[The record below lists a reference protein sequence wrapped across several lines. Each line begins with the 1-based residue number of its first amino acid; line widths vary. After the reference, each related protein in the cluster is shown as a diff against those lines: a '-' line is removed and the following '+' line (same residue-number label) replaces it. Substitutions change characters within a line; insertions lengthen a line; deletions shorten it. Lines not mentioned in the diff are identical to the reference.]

1 MLLLLLLIFSLQ
13 EKWKELEYSEDKI
26 NEAKAKLT
34 EAVKKIRP
42 KLEDVQF
49 FLGKI
54 IINSFYILINK
65 IYI

>member
-1 MLLLLLLIFSLQ
+1 MLLLLLLLLIFSLQ

-54 IINSFYILINK
+54 IIN
-65 IYI
+65 